1 MMKMRKRVLSF
12 LLALAASVGA
22 MATDVPGITVEYI
35 DGDDAYIQAISAIAR
50 IEFDSGT
57 KNVTLKFKDTNVPD
71 YNLGN
76 ITEVRKINFGQV
88 DESLI
93 SELGNSSSVSAI
105 NAQRR
110 ISVSVYPN
118 PTANHIHIDGLA
130 DGETARIFSTD
141 GRLVL
146 SGVQPDFD
154 LGALPKGV
162 YLLQIGTEVIK
173 ITKK

>member
-1 MMKMRKRVLSF
+1 MRQKLLSF
-12 LLALAASVGA
+12 LLALAASAGA
-22 MATDVPGITVEYI
+22 MAAEVSGITVEYLD
-35 DGDDAYIQAISAIAR
+35 DGAPYIQAISAIAR

-57 KNVTLKFKDTNVPD
+57 KNVTLKFKDTSIPD
-71 YNLGN
+71 ENLGD
-76 ITEVRKINFGQV
+76 ITQVRKINFGQV
-88 DESLI
+88 DETQI
-93 SELGNSSSVSAI
+93 TEPGNSGSATAI

-130 DGETARIFSTD
+130 EGETARIFSTD

-146 SGVQPDFD
+146 SGVQTDFD
-154 LGALPKGV
+154 LGALPKGI
-162 YLLQIGTEVIK
+162 YLLQIGAEVIK

>member
-1 MMKMRKRVLSF
+1 MRKRLLSF
-12 LLALAASVGA
+12 LLALVASVGA
-22 MATDVPGITVEYI
+22 MAADVPGITVEYL
-35 DGDDAYIQAISAIAR
+35 DAGKTYIQAISAIAR

-57 KNVTLKFKDTNVPD
+57 KNVTLKFKDANVPD
-71 YNLGN
+71 EKLGN
-76 ITEVRKINFGQV
+76 IAQIRKINFGQV

-93 SELGNSSSVSAI
+93 SEQGNSSSAI
-105 NAQRR
+105 AIQHR

-130 DGETARIFSTD
+130 EGETARIFSTD

-154 LGALPKGV
+154 LGALSKGV
-162 YLLQIGTEVIK
+162 YLLQIGAEVIK

>member
-1 MMKMRKRVLSF
+1 MRQKLLSF
-12 LLALAASVGA
+12 LLALVASAGA
-22 MATDVPGITVEYI
+22 MAADVPCITVEYL
-35 DGDDAYIQAISAIAR
+35 DAGAPYIQAISTIAR

-57 KNVTLKFKDTNVPD
+57 KDVLLKFKDAGVPD

-76 ITEVRKINFGQV
+76 KVRKINFGQV
-88 DESLI
+88 NESLI
-93 SELGNSSSVSAI
+93 SEHGNSSSVTAI

-130 DGETARIFSTD
+130 EGETARIFSTD

-146 SGVQPDFD
+146 SGVQTDFD

-162 YLLQIGTEVIK
+162 YLLQIGAEVIK